1 MGHQQL
7 DTNITI
13 PYIWESDETI
23 RIYIK
28 LIIENITTSMIPDLY
43 HQIHH
48 GGWFDNEYIW

>member
-48 GGWFDNEYIW
+48 GG